1 MAQSGRTE
9 TAKNPTV
16 VFDGLRKTGMP
27 ERYGFRKADFE
38 RAMNALFRDQ
48 KIKNVPYGRKGDE
61 RTKIALC
68 SDSEGGKERQQP
80 A

>member
-27 ERYGFRKADFE
+27 EGEEKT
-38 RAMNALFRDQ
+38 N
-48 KIKNVPYGRKGDE
+48 
-61 RTKIALC
+61 
-68 SDSEGGKERQQP
+68 
-80 A
+80 